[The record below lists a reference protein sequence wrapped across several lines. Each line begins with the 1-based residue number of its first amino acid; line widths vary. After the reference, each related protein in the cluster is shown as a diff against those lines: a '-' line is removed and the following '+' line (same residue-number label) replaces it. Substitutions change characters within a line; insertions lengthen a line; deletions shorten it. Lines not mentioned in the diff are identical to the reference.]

1 MVEKERA
8 FGFRF
13 MLRILSL
20 LSVSF
25 VIAFCLQASYLTSL
39 SSVFFSEEKEKD
51 KKNTSLYYEDLGSQ
65 FLSNFGLTKH
75 SVEKKTILSLTGL
88 FSCIAEIK
96 LYVSVVLSHTQRR
109 DGQTCKIHGHSNS

>member
-1 MVEKERA
+1 
-8 FGFRF
+8 

-25 VIAFCLQASYLTSL
+25 VIAFCLRASYLTSL

-51 KKNTSLYYEDLGSQ
+51 QKKKQKTKKTSWYYEDLGSQ